1 MRRTAGMLCILTFM
15 LVGILPLCA
24 GNAGNIW
31 GMKTA
36 STEHFDIIYKPESM
50 ETAALLYDNCED
62 IYATVVAFFGADPEL
77 HIPVVVTS
85 EYKQLNAYYTAST
98 SNHIAIYDTVPSL
111 GMLSNFPQTIL
122 YVFRHELTH
131 AFQYNFRGP
140 FMNVL
145 SMIFGDPVSLA
156 SMLYLYPSLTEGGAV
171 LAESADG
178 YGRLND
184 SYAMQVVRQAKLEG
198 LFPNWF
204 QVAGSRDTYPGGLLY
219 YNFAAAF
226 LEYLSVTYGYDTV
239 ADIYVRFKYPRLIA
253 TPGDVIKEKIG
264 ITVQEAWD
272 DFYRWVE
279 IPDTVTEASV
289 LESRPQ
295 PGKYFTPVL
304 ACDGSVYIYDSAV
317 AGILRFEK
325 DLQSYTQI
333 LKVSTG
339 EPSLALSV
347 DGSRLLLTVLSGDRA
362 SVRLYDLSGPDGA
375 RLLHEFES
383 DGIDYRGGCFV
394 RDGLDEYVM
403 LYGNIGQNTYLDLY
417 SMSSF
422 RAVGKHAALGFG
434 VTAASFTTLPDGSA
448 AFILTREARQNIAI
462 LSVDDMSVK
471 LLDNPSDISIMSLS
485 AGSDGKNAV
494 LSFSWFPSDAKS
506 PDLGRYGEIL
516 LSGGDFSMR
525 LSSTDVLGSMKDN
538 VRTGDTILFPA
549 QYYENAVLRTTGL
562 SSLSFAEPVALG
574 LTDHTVP
581 CGPDTAALSAAS
593 SDYHA
598 IKYFF
603 DGILLPVASVTVG
616 NSTSAGFGFTWT
628 TTDPT
633 ETYTHVLSS
642 GYQAG
647 DVFGSYSFSSTNLP
661 VSYSVSMNTVYGSG
675 WGQKTKYSLADGELR
690 ASAEIAANWSTYLSH
705 PGEAVGIYGLYGAML
720 DAVPG
725 QETVFAQTSLLQV
738 GYGLAYATGTNPYDS
753 FKFQTSVYLSNLLPG
768 ITVSLKLPRLLWWRC
783 DGPDVTNIPFSVSVT
798 TGADIEYSGI
808 FISASARAV
817 LYSREIQW
825 SPSILG
831 LYFRR
836 AVLDAVYDITYTTAS
851 NMTEVHRLTVS
862 AVGQLS
868 PIIGS
873 ALPQLNVRLGLS
885 MEKDFLAG
893 WGKGWTVRIAF
904 GVDN

>member
-1 MRRTAGMLCILTFM
+1 
-15 LVGILPLCA
+15 
-24 GNAGNIW
+24 
-31 GMKTA
+31 
-36 STEHFDIIYKPESM
+36 
-50 ETAALLYDNCED
+50 
-62 IYATVVAFFGADPEL
+62 
-77 HIPVVVTS
+77 
-85 EYKQLNAYYTAST
+85 
-98 SNHIAIYDTVPSL
+98 
-111 GMLSNFPQTIL
+111 
-122 YVFRHELTH
+122 
-131 AFQYNFRGP
+131 
-140 FMNVL
+140 
-145 SMIFGDPVSLA
+145 
-156 SMLYLYPSLTEGGAV
+156 
-171 LAESADG
+171 
-178 YGRLND
+178 
-184 SYAMQVVRQAKLEG
+184 
-198 LFPNWF
+198 
-204 QVAGSRDTYPGGLLY
+204 
-219 YNFAAAF
+219 
-226 LEYLSVTYGYDTV
+226 
-239 ADIYVRFKYPRLIA
+239 
-253 TPGDVIKEKIG
+253 
-264 ITVQEAWD
+264 
-272 DFYRWVE
+272 
-279 IPDTVTEASV
+279 
-289 LESRPQ
+289 
-295 PGKYFTPVL
+295 
-304 ACDGSVYIYDSAV
+304 
-317 AGILRFEK
+317 
-325 DLQSYTQI
+325 
-333 LKVSTG
+333 
-339 EPSLALSV
+339 
-347 DGSRLLLTVLSGDRA
+347 
-362 SVRLYDLSGPDGA
+362 
-375 RLLHEFES
+375 
-383 DGIDYRGGCFV
+383 
-394 RDGLDEYVM
+394 
-403 LYGNIGQNTYLDLY
+403 
-417 SMSSF
+417 
-422 RAVGKHAALGFG
+422 
-434 VTAASFTTLPDGSA
+434 
-448 AFILTREARQNIAI
+448 
-462 LSVDDMSVK
+462 
-471 LLDNPSDISIMSLS
+471 MSLS

-581 CGPDTAALSAAS
+581 CGPDTAALSVAS

-705 PGEAVGIYGLYGAML
+705 PGEAVGIYGLYGAMF